1 MNRSLGGL
9 TTVATL
15 DETTA
20 DETVEDG
27 LIVLDELGGAVLDAT
42 ELVLL
47 DDGAPELDVLN
58 GAPELD
64 VLNGAPELTVLDGAP
79 EVAVLDGTPEL
90 AVLDGAPELAVLD
103 GAPELAVLDGAPE
116 LAELDGT
123 PELAVLDGAPELV
136 TLLVRSGV
144 ATEEA
149 LVDAALVLVI
159 TGVSE
164 LVSLLA
170 LIITFV

>member
-79 EVAVLDGTPEL
+79 EL

-116 LAELDGT
+116 LAVLDGT

-149 LVDAALVLVI
+149 LVDAAVVLVI